1 MKYLHR
7 MKALESYRA
16 ARILLKEDLVY
27 PSYVMLKE
35 ATRST
40 LAYINEDVQGKDYS
54 EKTKM
59 RTLLEDAPAVLIQ
72 NVDMDIFNIFIE
84 MDKKGLDGI
93 MAIEIDEL
101 KKIRRTLK
109 KIMGVYLDADI

>member
-1 MKYLHR
+1 

-40 LAYINEDVQGKDYS
+40 LAYINEDLQGKDYS

>member
-1 MKYLHR
+1 MKYLLR

-16 ARILLKEDLVY
+16 ARILLKEDLVN
-27 PSYVMLKE
+27 PSHVMLKE

-40 LAYINEDVQGKDYS
+40 LAYINEDLQGKDYS

>member
-40 LAYINEDVQGKDYS
+40 LAYINEDLQGKDYS

>member
-1 MKYLHR
+1 

-40 LAYINEDVQGKDYS
+40 LAYINEDLQGKDYS

-93 MAIEIDEL
+93 MAIEIDDL

>member
-1 MKYLHR
+1 
-7 MKALESYRA
+7 
-16 ARILLKEDLVY
+16 
-27 PSYVMLKE
+27 MLKE

-40 LAYINEDVQGKDYS
+40 LAYINEDLQGKDYS

>member
-40 LAYINEDVQGKDYS
+40 LAYINEDLQGKDYS

-72 NVDMDIFNIFIE
+72 NVDMNIFNIFIE

>member
-109 KIMGVYLDADI
+109 KIMGVYLEADI

>member
-40 LAYINEDVQGKDYS
+40 LAYINEDLQGKDYS

-59 RTLLEDAPAVLIQ
+59 RTLLDDTPAQLLP
-72 NVDMDIFNIFIE
+72 NVDMSIFELFVDME
-84 MDKKGLDGI
+84 KEGLD
-93 MAIEIDEL
+93 AILSLPMEKLLEL
-101 KKIRRTLK
+101 KKVIK
-109 KIMGVYLDADI
+109 KTMGVCLSADL

>member
-16 ARILLKEDLVY
+16 ARILLKEDQVY

-40 LAYINEDVQGKDYS
+40 LAYINEDLQGKDYS

>member
-40 LAYINEDVQGKDYS
+40 LAYINEDLQGKDYS

-59 RTLLEDAPAVLIQ
+59 RTLLEDAPAVLLQ

>member
-40 LAYINEDVQGKDYS
+40 LAYINEDLQGKDYS

-59 RTLLEDAPAVLIQ
+59 RTLLEDAPTVLIQ

>member
-1 MKYLHR
+1 
-7 MKALESYRA
+7 
-16 ARILLKEDLVY
+16 
-27 PSYVMLKE
+27 
-35 ATRST
+35 
-40 LAYINEDVQGKDYS
+40 
-54 EKTKM
+54 
-59 RTLLEDAPAVLIQ
+59 
-72 NVDMDIFNIFIE
+72 

>member
-72 NVDMDIFNIFIE
+72 NVDMNIFNIFIE

-109 KIMGVYLDADI
+109 KIMGVYLEADI

>member
-1 MKYLHR
+1 MKSLHR

-40 LAYINEDVQGKDYS
+40 LAYINEDLQGKDYS

-59 RTLLEDAPAVLIQ
+59 RTLLEDAPTVLIQ

>member
-101 KKIRRTLK
+101 KKIRRNLK
-109 KIMGVYLDADI
+109 KIMGVYLEADI